1 MQTCKYSNHGSL
13 AAMCV
18 CVCISWLESDFYS
31 NFAGSFLMSLLVS
44 TCYLAFLLLPGK
56 INEFEVK
63 S

>member
-1 MQTCKYSNHGSL
+1 MQTVNIATMVL
-13 AAMCV
+13 LQQ

>member
-1 MQTCKYSNHGSL
+1 MVLLQQCV
-13 AAMCV
+13 CV